1 MKTNNANVQAAS
13 AAALGGQVTSDFLE
27 EVKAMLL
34 AAVDVCEP
42 PGGLQWDEPLFG
54 NDSRL
59 DLDSLD
65 GLQLSV
71 AIQKAYGI
79 RMADSKE
86 LRRALAS
93 LTVLAHYI
101 AAHKK

>member
-1 MKTNNANVQAAS
+1 MMVPTS
-13 AAALGGQVTSDFLE
+13 ALYPAFLE
-27 EVKAMLL
+27 EVKALL
-34 AAVDVCEP
+34 LDAVDASEP
-42 PGGLQWDEPLFG
+42 PGGLSLDEPLFG
-54 NDSRL
+54 PDSRL

-71 AIQKAYGI
+71 VIQKRYGI

-93 LTVLAHYI
+93 LTILASYI
-101 AAHKK
+101 ATHSK